1 MQTFVVERA
10 ALVGCSVV
18 VKIVRK
24 SYKKFTLLLSVY
36 LQTSKPPIASRGTL
50 QTTKTATIPLQ
61 IFARWKSPARL
72 RDRLT
77 IMLRLT
83 IELRLTIMLR

>member
-1 MQTFVVERA
+1 MVADFFVVERA

-18 VKIVRK
+18 VKMLRN
-24 SYKKFTLLLSVY
+24 SYKNVTLLLSVY
-36 LQTSKPPIASRGTL
+36 LQTSKPPIARRGTL

-72 RDRLT
+72 RDILT
-77 IMLRLT
+77 IMLRSA
-83 IELRLTIMLR
+83 IMR